1 MMDTWLMIVTAITVA
16 VPASLLGVL
25 LVARKMVMIADAI
38 SHSVLPG
45 IVVSF
50 LLFNSREGWIML
62 LAALLSG
69 LLSTVLIN
77 FLKFKLHVREDAAIG
92 SVFTFMFAAGVLG
105 IAIFA
110 GSNTDLDQDCLLYGD
125 LETSV
130 LDQLIIQ
137 GRVWGTRAL
146 LQQFV
151 MTAGIISVL
160 VIARKTWKIWA
171 FDPDF
176 GKSIG
181 MRIRSWE
188 MVLLF
193 MVSIYAVLSFESVG
207 VVLVIGLLVLPPAT
221 AMQLTRNYRLTFIY
235 SACIGVL
242 VSVLGVYVAKGF
254 DISIAPTIVTI
265 NGLLFATIIF
275 AKHLRVLSEG

>member
-1 MMDTWLMIVTAITVA
+1 
-16 VPASLLGVL
+16 
-25 LVARKMVMIADAI
+25 MIADAI

-69 LLSTVLIN
+69 LLGTVLIN

-160 VIARKTWKIWA
+160 VIARKTWKI
-171 FDPDF
+171 
-176 GKSIG
+176 
-181 MRIRSWE
+181 
-188 MVLLF
+188 
-193 MVSIYAVLSFESVG
+193 
-207 VVLVIGLLVLPPAT
+207 
-221 AMQLTRNYRLTFIY
+221 
-235 SACIGVL
+235 
-242 VSVLGVYVAKGF
+242 
-254 DISIAPTIVTI
+254 
-265 NGLLFATIIF
+265 
-275 AKHLRVLSEG
+275 

>member
-1 MMDTWLMIVTAITVA
+1 
-16 VPASLLGVL
+16 
-25 LVARKMVMIADAI
+25 MIADAI

-50 LLFNSREGWIML
+50 LMFNSREGWIML
-62 LAALLSG
+62 LAAVLSG

-77 FLKFKLHVREDAAIG
+77 FMKFKLHVREDAAIG

-146 LQQFV
+146 LQQLA
-151 MTAGIISVL
+151 MTAGIIVVL
-160 VIARKTWKIWA
+160 LVARKAWKIWA

-188 MVLLF
+188 MMLLF
-193 MVSIYAVLSFESVG
+193 LVSIYAVLSFESVG

-221 AMQLTRNYRLTFIY
+221 AIQLTRNYRLTFIY

-242 VSVLGVYVAKGF
+242 VSVIGVYVAKSL
-254 DISIAPTIVTI
+254 DISIAPTIVTM
-265 NGLLFATIIF
+265 NGLLFATIVF
-275 AKHLRVLSEG
+275 ANHLRALSKV

>member
-1 MMDTWLMIVTAITVA
+1 MIFTAITVA

-25 LVARKMVMIADAI
+25 LVNRKMVMIADAI

-50 LLFNSREGWIML
+50 LVFNSREGGIMS
-62 LAALLSG
+62 LAAVLSG
-69 LLSTVLIN
+69 LLSSVLIN
-77 FLKFKLHVREDAAIG
+77 YMKFKLHVREDAAIG

-105 IAIFA
+105 IAVFA

-125 LETSV
+125 LETSI
-130 LDQLIIQ
+130 LDQIIIKE
-137 GRVWGTRAL
+137 RVWGTRAL

-151 MTAGIISVL
+151 MTTGIIVVL
-160 VIARKTWKIWA
+160 VIARKAWKIWA

-176 GKSIG
+176 GKAIG
-181 MRIRSWE
+181 MRILAWE
-188 MVLLF
+188 TLLLF

-207 VVLVIGLLVLPPAT
+207 VVLVIGLLVLPPVT

-242 VSVLGVYVAKGF
+242 VSVVGVYVAKGL
-254 DISIAPTIVTI
+254 DISIAPTIVTM
-265 NGLLFATIIF
+265 NGLLFATTVF
-275 AKHLRVLSEG
+275 ATQLRTRLDG